1 MQQILPL
8 VLFQKRDK
16 KGKRK
21 QNNTYSKM
29 KAVLR
34 SKGKMDT
41 ITAIRM
47 LYKQRN
53 LFHASQNEIMLTPKM
68 EIVTLCNPLVW
79 NPIIF

>member
-16 KGKRK
+16 KRKRK
-21 QNNTYSKM
+21 KNNTYSKM

-34 SKGKMDT
+34 SKEKMDR

-47 LYKQRN
+47 
-53 LFHASQNEIMLTPKM
+53 
-68 EIVTLCNPLVW
+68 
-79 NPIIF
+79 

>member
-16 KGKRK
+16 KRKRK

-29 KAVLR
+29 KAALR

-47 LYKQRN
+47 
-53 LFHASQNEIMLTPKM
+53 
-68 EIVTLCNPLVW
+68 
-79 NPIIF
+79 